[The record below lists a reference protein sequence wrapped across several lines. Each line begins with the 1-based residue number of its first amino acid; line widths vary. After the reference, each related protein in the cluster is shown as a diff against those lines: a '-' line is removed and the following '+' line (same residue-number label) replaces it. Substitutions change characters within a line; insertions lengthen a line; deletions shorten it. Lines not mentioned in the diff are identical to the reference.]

1 MNNSTIQENSTNES
15 ILKTII
21 SNSIMY
27 SPIIIIV
34 LGLTGN
40 SFSFLIFVQ
49 DKRLSRLSSIV
60 RKFLLNTYV
69 INKYIFNC

>member
-21 SNSIMY
+21 SNAIMY